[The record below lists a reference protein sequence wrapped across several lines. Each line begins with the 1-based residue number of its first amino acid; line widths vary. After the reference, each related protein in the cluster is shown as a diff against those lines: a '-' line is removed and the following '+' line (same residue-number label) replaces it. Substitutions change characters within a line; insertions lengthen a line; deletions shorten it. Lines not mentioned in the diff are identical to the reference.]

1 MLGSE
6 ALIRLSLVISFPPGA
21 SGTLKSTLMKTR
33 FPFKSRSRIE
43 RVLTVSILPKQAPTA
58 AAHLRRLPLGRIV
71 MVEVTEEVIGS
82 RIGALTRLIEVS
94 RRQSQPDHRSD
105 DGHRLAATV
114 DRIHLPRTFR
124 GNDKRSNLKGG
135 N

>member
-33 FPFKSRSRIE
+33 FPLRSRSRIE
-43 RVLTVSILPKQAPTA
+43 TVLTVSILPKQAPTA
-58 AAHLRRLPLGRIV
+58 AAHLRRLLLGRIV
-71 MVEVTEEVIGS
+71 TVEVKEEVIGS
-82 RIGALTRLIEVS
+82 RIGALTRLIKVS

-105 DGHRLAATV
+105 DRHRLAPTV
-114 DRIHLPRTFR
+114 DRIHLLRTSG
-124 GNDKRSNLKGG
+124 GNAETSDVKGG
-135 N
+135 